1 MKRLIYISLILG
13 FVACSNEETP
23 SKYLRWVGDST
34 FDAEVDDP
42 DFKLCHSESRVKQY
56 FHLAEGLQY
65 VGEKS
70 ALVKQIRDQYEAVK
84 NKQSGYIRIRFIVNC
99 NGETGRFRVI
109 QANEQYQEQAFDES
123 ITNQLL
129 AIVKS
134 LDGWDTQKGKE
145 NPEDYYQYL
154 VFKMKNGEIIE
165 IMP

>member
-1 MKRLIYISLILG
+1 
-13 FVACSNEETP
+13 
-23 SKYLRWVGDST
+23 
-34 FDAEVDDP
+34 
-42 DFKLCHSESRVKQY
+42 
-56 FHLAEGLQY
+56 
-65 VGEKS
+65 
-70 ALVKQIRDQYEAVK
+70 LVKQIRDQYEAVK

-129 AIVKS
+129 TIVKS
-134 LDGWDTQKGKE
+134 LDGWNTQKGKE